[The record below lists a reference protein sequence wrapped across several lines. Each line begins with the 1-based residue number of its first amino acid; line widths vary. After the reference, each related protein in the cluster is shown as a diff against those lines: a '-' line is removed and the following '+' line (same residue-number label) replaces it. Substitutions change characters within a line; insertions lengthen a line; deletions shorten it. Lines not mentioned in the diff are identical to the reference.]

1 MGQLMADHANQGVS
15 GTKTARNV
23 GDRARWLARLA
34 FSAGVLIFLIHRAK
48 VQGIA
53 DAFGNVRAGL
63 VLVALGL
70 YLGGQLVSARKWQ
83 MLARALNFRASYRE
97 YASFYF
103 MGMFVNLLGPAT
115 IGGDLARGLFL
126 GGRGRRTLA
135 LTSVLFDRVSGLV
148 VLVLLGFAALLIFR
162 QWALPPVL
170 VVLAAGMIVLLLSS
184 WWILPRAVAFFFP
197 SRHRVRLVVERDLRP
212 FWSDGRL
219 LGRIAAVSVSF
230 HLIEVTVQYVLARAL
245 GLELPFSYC
254 LVFHP
259 AVSVITA
266 IPISVAGLGLREGGY
281 VFFLGLVGIREPA
294 ALAFGLAWF
303 TIMVLG
309 ALPGGVLLLLRNG
322 RGQKR
327 GREGNQ

>member
-1 MGQLMADHANQGVS
+1 MQDHANDGLS
-15 GTKTARNV
+15 GTRATRNA
-23 GDRARWLARLA
+23 GGRPRWLARLA
-34 FSAGVLIFLIHRAK
+34 FSAAVLIFLIRRAELRG
-48 VQGIA
+48 VAGA
-53 DAFGNVRAGL
+53 LENVRSGL
-63 VLVALGL
+63 VLAALIL
-70 YLGGQLVSARKWQ
+70 YLAGQLVSARKWQ
-83 MLARALNFRASYRE
+83 MLGRALNVRGSYGE

-126 GGRGRRTLA
+126 GGRGRRGLA

-148 VLVLLGFAALLIFR
+148 VLVLLGFSALLLFR
-162 QWALPPVL
+162 QRALPPVL
-170 VVLAAGMIVLLLSS
+170 VVLAGGVIVLLLSS

-219 LGRIAAVSVSF
+219 LGRVAAVSVGF

-245 GLELPFSYC
+245 GLEVPFSYC

-281 VFFLGLVGIREPA
+281 VFFLGLIGIRAPA
-294 ALAFGLAWF
+294 ALAFGLVWF
-303 TIMVLG
+303 TIMVVG
-309 ALPGGVLLLLRNG
+309 ALPGGLLLLLKNG
-322 RGQKR
+322 RG
-327 GREGNQ
+327 RESSSQGGQ